1 MTDKGARE
9 VARALR
15 ERKALTRGNARTDGS
30 SYFLFGETVATFTPE
45 DKVLAVKARLTD
57 KSPRLRV
64 TWAGWPTVST
74 ARHLN
79 VVLAEFRANYRA
91 RLIKKEPFWESPAGT
106 FKAEGWAA
114 V

>member
-1 MTDKGARE
+1 MGDKGARE

-15 ERKALTRGNARTDGS
+15 ERRALGRGSARTDGS
-30 SYFLFGETVATFTPE
+30 SYFLFGKVIATFDRE
-45 DKVLAVKARLTD
+45 DKVSAVKARLTD
-57 KSPRLRV
+57 KPDRLRV

-79 VVLAEFRANYRA
+79 VILAEFRANYRA
-91 RLIKKEPFWESPAGT
+91 RLIKKQPVWESPAGSFDAKDWT
-106 FKAEGWAA
+106 A